1 MSLQL
6 AAQRLAAQG
15 RGGDTTL
22 VHMNPKEVV
31 GLQALALRG
40 GTSLT
45 INPQTGLP
53 EALKLKDLLPA
64 ALGFA
69 LGPAGFG
76 LMSSFGAA
84 ATVGGLTALTSGS
97 LSKGLMA
104 GMGAYGG
111 AGLAEGLLGAGTG
124 NLAAQELAKNAG
136 YQALTGA
143 TEAAIPTLAAD
154 QTAAY
159 AAQVQAAALKRC
171 KLAIC

>member
-22 VHMNPKEVV
+22 VHMNPKEVA

-111 AGLAEGLLGAGTG
+111 ASLGEGLMGAGIG
-124 NLAAQELAKNAG
+124 AAQDTAMAG
-136 YQALTGA
+136 LGEGASQAA
-143 TEAAIPTLAAD
+143 RNEAAAA
-154 QTAAY
+154 AATK
-159 AAQVQAAALKRC
+159 AAALKRC